1 MFYQCGQDKGC
12 VCGRGDMEQTRQM
25 WGHVIAHFCYQSW
38 RLALIFLFHPLI
50 LFLIGSARRK
60 LTCTI
65 CNRKCSSSLNL
76 QEHRK
81 VRLCNIYCS
90 AHIIPNA
97 YSASDL
103 RGFAQLTQ
111 FCMIHFDKKEMSL
124 FGCLWDPS
132 HSSCYPA
139 QPLNLSV
146 VSASGAS
153 MFAVF
158 GYSLST

>member
-12 VCGRGDMEQTRQM
+12 VCGRRGGYGADSSDVGACDCPLLLSVLEVSSDLSF
-25 WGHVIAHFCYQSW
+25 HV
-38 RLALIFLFHPLI
+38 LI

-81 VRLCNIYCS
+81 VRLYNIYCS
-90 AHIIPNA
+90 AEIIPNA

-103 RGFAQLTQ
+103 RGFTQLTQ
-111 FCMIHFDKKEMSL
+111 FCMIHFYKKKKKEVPFWL
-124 FGCLWDPS
+124 FLAVQWDPS

-139 QPLNLSV
+139 QPLNLAV
-146 VSASGAS
+146 VSAS
-153 MFAVF
+153 
-158 GYSLST
+158 